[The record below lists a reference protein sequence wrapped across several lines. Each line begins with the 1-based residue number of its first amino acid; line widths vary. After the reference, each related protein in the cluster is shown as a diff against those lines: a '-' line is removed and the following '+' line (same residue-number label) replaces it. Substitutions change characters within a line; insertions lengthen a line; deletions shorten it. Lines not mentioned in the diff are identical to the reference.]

1 MNRYQKA
8 YALMRA
14 QYEAIIQEHDKKE
27 ECFCKAREYKTET
40 GKPASR
46 IWMIDD
52 EQIFNKVNAEYCT
65 LYSYH
70 DDERNQAADALREA
84 EDNLIEWG
92 LSIIPKNMVSYAE
105 TLRLGA
111 KTQLKIR
118 KKLIDLAFR
127 ADVEVIQDA

>member
-1 MNRYQKA
+1 MNQYQKA
-8 YALMRA
+8 YALARA

-52 EQIFNKVNAEYCT
+52 EQIFDKVNAEYCT
-65 LYSYH
+65 LYAYH
-70 DDERNQAADALREA
+70 DDERNQAADALKEA

-92 LSIIPKNMVSYAE
+92 LSIIPKNMSSYAE
-105 TLRLGA
+105 KLRAGA
-111 KTQLKIR
+111 KTQFTIR
-118 KKLIDLAFR
+118 KKLIDLTFR
-127 ADVEVIQDA
+127 VGLE